1 MSDSLSCVVASGL
14 LPRITGTLLALVL
27 IYSSSHSTFL
37 GCNLYR
43 VLSNNSFANSFPVK
57 LSFFCFSFI
66 AHNRSIL
73 CALWFSVHTKYFTL
87 SSGVISTPIISSGF
101 FLNIIQIAS
110 SACKVIGLFARILA
124 IIVSLRYLFFLR
136 VYVLYPFFFNAS
148 RISILYTITAS
159 TSFLTISY
167 NHTSF

>member
-1 MSDSLSCVVASGL
+1 MCIRD
-14 LPRITGTLLALVL
+14 R
-27 IYSSSHSTFL
+27 
-37 GCNLYR
+37 
-43 VLSNNSFANSFPVK
+43 
-57 LSFFCFSFI
+57 
-66 AHNRSIL
+66 
-73 CALWFSVHTKYFTL
+73 

-148 RISILYTITAS
+148 RISILYTCLLYTSSHENDCTFPLCSFILNSRRLRLLFVVGIVELVDNWHFTELWINRGRLVRPWFIHDEVSVIHKS
-159 TSFLTISY
+159 TMFTFLI
-167 NHTSF
+167 HQQVVPEVAP